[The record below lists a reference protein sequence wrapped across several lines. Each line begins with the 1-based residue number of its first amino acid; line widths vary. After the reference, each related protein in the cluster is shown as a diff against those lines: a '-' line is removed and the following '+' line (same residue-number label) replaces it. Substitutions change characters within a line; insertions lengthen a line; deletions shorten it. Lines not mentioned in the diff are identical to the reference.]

1 MMNILSNRKIRF
13 FMAFFSLLLLF
24 DMIQDS
30 YAKYVSSAGATSD
43 LTIAKWAFTVNNQDV
58 LTNSDFS
65 STITPT
71 FPGSTY
77 IATGYIAPSSEGY
90 FEIEIDSSNVDV
102 TFRETIGLELA
113 DTNTVTDLEI
123 TGYSLNG
130 GNVVSL
136 SGNNPTIV
144 TEHSLNEQNTVNTYT
159 IYVRWK
165 EGTGETMNN
174 AADTQAAKN
183 GVASVAITIDFL
195 QTTSANASP
204 SSANNP

>member
-71 FPGSTY
+71 FPGS
-77 IATGYIAPSSEGY
+77 
-90 FEIEIDSSNVDV
+90 